1 MNNHLDHHHLNQEE
15 FADATLGL
23 LEADRVAHLEGCTE
37 CRTRTA
43 GFRAP
48 LEQWRDDARLSA
60 VQPDSFWARQRAII
74 SVRMH
79 ERSFDRGLRFV
90 WVGAVAAI
98 ILAAVL
104 SWSPGTKPAVPTK
117 TADAQD
123 EQLLENMQAALERD
137 TPAALQPAEVLTNE
151 MTRTR
156 AVVYKSRR

>member
-1 MNNHLDHHHLNQEE
+1 MNHHLNSEE
-15 FADATLGL
+15 LADATLGL
-23 LEADRVAHLEGCTE
+23 LEADRVAHLEGCAD

-43 GFRAP
+43 GLRAP
-48 LEQWRDDARLSA
+48 LEKWRDDARLAA

-104 SWSPGTKPAVPTK
+104 SWSPGTNPPKPAPT
-117 TADAQD
+117 TDAQD
-123 EQLLENMQAALERD
+123 EQLLENMQVALERE

-151 MTRTR
+151 MARTR
-156 AVVYKSRR
+156 AVSDKSRR

>member
-1 MNNHLDHHHLNQEE
+1 MNIHLNSEE
-15 FADATLGL
+15 MADATLGL
-23 LEADRVAHLEGCTE
+23 LEADRVAHLEGCAE

-43 GFRAP
+43 GYRAP

-60 VQPDSFWARQRAII
+60 VQPDPFWARQRAVIA
-74 SVRMH
+74 VRRH

-104 SWSPGTKPAVPTK
+104 SWSPGTNPPRLAPT
-117 TADAQD
+117 TDAQD
-123 EQLLENMQAALERD
+123 EQLLESMQVALERE

-151 MTRTR
+151 MTRAH
-156 AVVYKSRR
+156 AVNYKSRR

>member
-1 MNNHLDHHHLNQEE
+1 MNQHLNPEE

-48 LEQWRDDARLSA
+48 LEHWRDDARVAA

-90 WVGAVAAI
+90 WIGAVAVI
-98 ILAAVL
+98 IIAAVL
-104 SWSPGTKPAVPTK
+104 SWSPATKPAAPLPT
-117 TADAQD
+117 TDAQD
-123 EQLLENMQAALERD
+123 EQLLENMQAALERE

-151 MTRTR
+151 MARTR
-156 AVVYKSRR
+156 AVSYKSRVNVK